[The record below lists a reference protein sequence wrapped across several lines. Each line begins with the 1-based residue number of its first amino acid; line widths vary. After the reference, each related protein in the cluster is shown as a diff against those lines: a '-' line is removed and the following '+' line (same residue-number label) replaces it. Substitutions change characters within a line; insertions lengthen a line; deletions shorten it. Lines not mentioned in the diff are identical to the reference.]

1 MRANIT
7 RILISA
13 DFCEQ
18 ARDPEECRA
27 GTILSFIRSP
37 ASCHTHAIHTLGMLR
52 SLLARLQPLASL
64 QRSMRSRGLHN
75 ISNEHNGLV
84 VCSLNHAPGNTL
96 DISSLRLLDKALTTA
111 AHSPSARLMVLVRV
125 DGPTCHRAQV
135 LTRACGGLV
144 GVAARWRVLARSRRA
159 SPAVAAYHRS
169 ARGAVRCLAVAV
181 PHHGGAPDSNHRQHQ
196 RMLQAI
202 NRASRSSNW
211 LIMRWLS
218 CAYLVHR
225 EWRSQAV
232 RCWHSRAI
240 SGCSRARPRSR
251 SPRSRSVCRSQLAS
265 LYVRSNQ

>member
-1 MRANIT
+1 MSRLEIRRNVELAPFF
-7 RILISA
+7 RS
-13 DFCEQ
+13 F
-18 ARDPEECRA
+18 AR
-27 GTILSFIRSP
+27 
-37 ASCHTHAIHTLGMLR
+37 
-52 SLLARLQPLASL
+52 LLAATRTLSIHWECCDRCLRVCSRWHRCSDPCDLVDCTTSRTSTMAWSCA
-64 QRSMRSRGLHN
+64 RSTMHRATRSISRRCGCSTRRSRPRPIRHRRGSWCWFVSMAPRVTGLRY
-75 ISNEHNGLV
+75 S
-84 VCSLNHAPGNTL
+84 
-96 DISSLRLLDKALTTA
+96 
-111 AHSPSARLMVLVRV
+111 
-125 DGPTCHRAQV
+125 
-135 LTRACGGLV
+135 RACGGPV